1 MSFGSTERSVFWGN
15 RCSSHSRTGSHHAA
29 GLTAPCRPAQALQG
43 HSVPLDADLHRSL
56 RTLHFH
62 LLSEATLVLLQPAEA
77 FLIALQRTN
86 HSAAN
91 DCTSC
96 CQAAYHT
103 RAGIQ
108 LEVTDV
114 SEHITHLSCVCP
126 PVVSWCH
133 YRHILILILILIL
146 IIIIIIPAA
155 AQCVHRTHHVNS
167 KIN

>member
-1 MSFGSTERSVFWGN
+1 MCVDQGGNVRSAVLTGESEVTGESQVSQRSQVSRRLHTEMVLYRQTLHSVSEFWFYRVERLQGN

-29 GLTAPCRPAQALQG
+29 GLTAPCRPAQELQG

-91 DCTSC
+91 DRTSC
-96 CQAAYHT
+96 CHQSQTTT
-103 RAGIQ
+103 RG
-108 LEVTDV
+108 D
-114 SEHITHLSCVCP
+114 
-126 PVVSWCH
+126 
-133 YRHILILILILIL
+133 
-146 IIIIIIPAA
+146 
-155 AQCVHRTHHVNS
+155 
-167 KIN
+167 